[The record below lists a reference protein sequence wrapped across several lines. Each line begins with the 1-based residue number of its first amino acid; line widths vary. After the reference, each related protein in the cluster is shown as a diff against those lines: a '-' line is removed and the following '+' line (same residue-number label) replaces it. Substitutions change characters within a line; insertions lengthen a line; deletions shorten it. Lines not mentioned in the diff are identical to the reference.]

1 MFRNLDSMET
11 FLLKRWQIRNI
22 IKNETVRNT
31 DRFNVQEPTWND
43 NVLAFGIVLKEV
55 VKSCGLIAVH
65 PVVSTMLPRA
75 NRELHTNLVWNDGGR
90 SSINSTNDEKRAI

>member
-11 FLLKRWQIRNI
+11 FLLKQIRNI

-31 DRFNVQEPTWND
+31 DRFNVHFARMGEPTWND

-55 VKSCGLIAVH
+55 VKSCGLIAV
-65 PVVSTMLPRA
+65 VSTMLPRA
-75 NRELHTNLVWNDGGR
+75 NRKLHTNLVWNQ
-90 SSINSTNDEKRAI
+90 E

>member
-31 DRFNVQEPTWND
+31 DRFNVHFARMGEPTWND

-55 VKSCGLIAVH
+55 VKSCGL
-65 PVVSTMLPRA
+65 M
-75 NRELHTNLVWNDGGR
+75 
-90 SSINSTNDEKRAI
+90 SIQ